1 MKSPLFPTA
10 TANPWAPL
18 EPGAHGADPVQH
30 PRGAEVMSTR
40 AVVLIVVGVTVAA
53 FAGVAL
59 VALIVA
65 A

>member
-1 MKSPLFPTA
+1 
-10 TANPWAPL
+10 
-18 EPGAHGADPVQH
+18 
-30 PRGAEVMSTR
+30 MSTR

-53 FAGVAL
+53 LAGVAL

>member
-1 MKSPLFPTA
+1 
-10 TANPWAPL
+10 
-18 EPGAHGADPVQH
+18 
-30 PRGAEVMSTR
+30 MSTR

-53 FAGVAL
+53 FTGVPL